1 MATEVAGHDTIARIA
16 ALLGHGPLAVITGA
30 GLSTA
35 SGIPAY
41 RDRHGQWQHARPI
54 QHQEFLRSEA
64 VRRRYWAR
72 SFVGWP
78 VVGQASPNRG
88 HRALAALE
96 RRGALGALIT
106 QNVDGLH
113 QRAGSTAVIELH
125 GGIGRVRCLACDAGY
140 ARAEVQRWLQAA
152 NPDFAAARAAE
163 AASAHL
169 GGAPAAPTGAPAAA
183 PPGASVRARAG
194 IPALAPAAPDGD
206 ALLDT
211 QGADF
216 AVPDCPACGGM
227 LKPDVVFFGD
237 SVPRERVAA
246 AAAAVER
253 SAALLVVGSSL
264 MVWSGYRFAEQAHRL
279 GRPLVAINQ
288 GVTRADALLA
298 AKIDDDCGDTLE
310 RLVQALDQPDLVENA
325 R

>member
-1 MATEVAGHDTIARIA
+1 MAAEAIGDAVIARVAG
-16 ALLGHGPLAVITGA
+16 LLGSGPLAVITGA

-54 QHQEFLRSEA
+54 QHQDFLRSEA

-72 SFVGWP
+72 SYVGWQRMARAVP
-78 VVGQASPNRG
+78 SRG

-96 RRGALGALIT
+96 RRGLLDALIT

-113 QRAGSTAVIELH
+113 QRAGSVAVIELH
-125 GGIGRVRCLACDAGY
+125 GGIARVRCLACAAGY
-140 ARAEVQRWLQAA
+140 ARAEVQRWLAAA
-152 NPDFAAARAAE
+152 NPDFATAQAVAAATPAAD
-163 AASAHL
+163 ASTV
-169 GGAPAAPTGAPAAA
+169 APAVTPA
-183 PPGASVRARAG
+183 
-194 IPALAPAAPDGD
+194 AAPDGD
-206 ALLDT
+206 ARLD
-211 QGADF
+211 GAGEGF
-216 AVPDCPACGGM
+216 RVPDCPACGGV

-237 SVPRERVAA
+237 NVPHERVAA

-279 GRPLVAINQ
+279 GRPLIAINQ

-298 AKIDDDCGDTLE
+298 AKIEHDCGEALE
-310 RLVQALDQPDLVENA
+310 RLLLTLDPPGPAENS

>member
-1 MATEVAGHDTIARIA
+1 MATEAAGDNAIARIA

-96 RRGALGALIT
+96 RRGVLGALIT

-140 ARAEVQRWLQAA
+140 ARAEVQRWLAAA
-152 NPDFAAARAAE
+152 NPDFAVARAAE
-163 AASAHL
+163 AASAHV
-169 GGAPAAPTGAPAAA
+169 GAPAAAPTGAPAR
-183 PPGASVRARAG
+183 ASVPAPAG
-194 IPALAPAAPDGD
+194 IPAVAPAAAPDGD
-206 ALLDT
+206 AQLDT

-216 AVPDCPACGGM
+216 AVPACPACGGV

-298 AKIDDDCGDTLE
+298 AKIEDDCGETLE
-310 RLVQALDQPDLVENA
+310 RLAQALDQPDLVENA